1 MTACGVYVIPTA
13 KTMAS
18 VINTIVLEINS
29 KLVWVDG
36 CSLSHLEVDLE
47 ERDNL
52 MTWSKYM

>member
-13 KTMAS
+13 KTVAS

-36 CSLSHLEVDLE
+36 CSLSHLEVNLGG
-47 ERDNL
+47 RDQS
-52 MTWSKYM
+52 TA

>member
-1 MTACGVYVIPTA
+1 MTACGVYVIPAA

-36 CSLSHLEVDLE
+36 CSLSHLEVNLGG
-47 ERDNL
+47 RDQS
-52 MTWSKYM
+52 MA